1 MKYLYDCDERSIGL
15 LSLRAHVSIHLHLH
29 LHLQPLVKYNSSMY
43 STPIIIVIIVLCAI
57 AVHTYTEI

>member
-15 LSLRAHVSIHLHLH
+15 LSLRAHVSIHLH

-57 AVHTYTEI
+57 AVHTYAEI